1 MTAQATLE
9 RATARAPSGWRLWYM
24 VAILCST
31 NTVAFIDR
39 TSLQLLA
46 PQIIRDLHI
55 TDSQMGLLIGPAFAI
70 TYLGLSV
77 PAGMLIDRFARRTV
91 MSVAITF
98 WAFSTMACG
107 FAGAF
112 LPLMAGRISIGAG
125 EAFGGPGSMSIIRD
139 AVPAD
144 KRGRSVAI
152 WAMGANIG
160 GAIALI
166 AGGAILAAIGDA
178 PSLNVPLLG
187 VLRSWQF
194 VLICC
199 GLLALPVAA
208 LIFSFPEPARTA
220 AGADGGTTLRQALA
234 YMGSRWTIFVPLFIV
249 NGVTIIMTVGSGLW
263 TPTMFQRVFH
273 LSRPEVGFTLGLMNL
288 FLAMP
293 SQFLSGVIMDMLQKR
308 GVKNPIPLVGA
319 VVAVVIFGLGVAFPL
334 AGDSK
339 TAWLL
344 LGLYLLIGTC
354 TFTIG
359 TALVAR
365 LSPSNM
371 VGKITSTH
379 FMWVGFLGTFIGGV
393 LYPAVSDSFFAA
405 RGEAAIAWSISTVI
419 GTLDIVAFLTYCV
432 LILTTRSEMR
442 KPGSGALP
450 G

>member
-1 MTAQATLE
+1 
-9 RATARAPSGWRLWYM
+9 M
-24 VAILCST
+24 VAVLCST

-46 PQIIRDLHI
+46 PQITRDLGI
-55 TDSQMGLLIGPAFAI
+55 TDSQMGLLIGPAFAL

-77 PAGMLIDRFARRTV
+77 PAGMIVDRFMRRGV
-91 MSVAITF
+91 MSVAIAF

-107 FAGAF
+107 FANSFAT
-112 LPLMAGRISIGAG
+112 LVAGRISIGAG

-139 AVPAD
+139 GVPAE

-178 PSLNVPLLG
+178 PSLSLPLLG
-187 VLRSWQF
+187 TLRSWQF

-199 GLLALPVAA
+199 GLLAIPVS
-208 LIFSFPEPARTA
+208 LLMFSFPEPARAGTGA
-220 AGADGGTTLRQALA
+220 AGGTSVGQALA
-234 YMGSRWTIFVPLFIV
+234 YLGSRWQVFLPLFIV

-293 SQFLSGVIMDMLQKR
+293 SQFISGVVMDWLQKR

-319 VVAVVIFGLGVAFPL
+319 VVSVVIFGLGVSFPL
-334 AGDSK
+334 AADSRS
-339 TAWLL
+339 AWTL
-344 LGLYLLIGTC
+344 LGFYLLIGTC

-365 LSPSNM
+365 LSPPNM
-371 VGKITSTH
+371 VGKLTSIH

-393 LYPAVSDSFFAA
+393 LYPAVSDNFFSGV
-405 RGEAAIAWSISTVI
+405 GEKAISYSISSVI
-419 GTLDIVAFLTYCV
+419 GTLDVVAFLGYAI
-432 LILTTRSEMR
+432 LILTTRRELR

>member
-1 MTAQATLE
+1 MTAQATAE
-9 RATARAPSGWRLWYM
+9 TMAARGPVGWRLWYM

-46 PQIIRDLHI
+46 PQIIRDLGI
-55 TDSQMGLLIGPAFAI
+55 SDSQMGLLIGPAFAI

-77 PAGMLIDRFARRTV
+77 PAGMLVDRFARRKV
-91 MSVAITF
+91 MSIAITF

-112 LPLMAGRISIGAG
+112 LPLMLGRISIGGG

-178 PSLNVPLLG
+178 PSLNVPLIG
-187 VLRSWQF
+187 VMRSWQF

-199 GLLALPVAA
+199 GMLALPVAA
-208 LIFSFPEPARTA
+208 LIFSFPEPARTSVA
-220 AGADGGTTLRQALA
+220 AGGGTTLRQAFA

-249 NGVTIIMTVGSGLW
+249 NGVSIIMTVGSGLW

-293 SQFLSGVIMDMLQKR
+293 SQFFSGVIMDHLQKR
-308 GVKNPIPLVGA
+308 GVRNPIPLVGA
-319 VVAVVIFGLGVAFPL
+319 IVAVVIFGLGVSFPL

-339 TAWLL
+339 TAWTLM
-344 LGLYLLIGTC
+344 GFYLLIGTC

-365 LSPSNM
+365 LAPADM

-379 FMWVGFLGTFIGGV
+379 FMWVGFLGTFVGGV
-393 LYPAVSDSFFAA
+393 LFPFVSDTFFAG

-419 GTLDIVAFLTYCV
+419 GTLDIVAFVTYCI
-432 LILTTRSEMR
+432 LILTTRNEMR
-442 KPGSGALP
+442 RPGSGALP